1 MLRRDWNDLLTRHYT
16 TFPHY
21 SKNPC
26 IAGSNPKKIQV
37 NVTLCAFASIWEQK
51 FPPYQEPFQNNLYYL
66 I

>member
-21 SKNPC
+21 SRVRAQQAQ
-26 IAGSNPKKIQV
+26 IREKKYK
-37 NVTLCAFASIWEQK
+37 LMSIWEQK
-51 FPPYQEPFQNNLYYL
+51 FPPYQEPFQNNLYYYL